1 MQNKKLFILIIIIL
15 FISIIYLFS
24 QNFSTIKKPIITL
37 KSYSGTTV
45 YTIKF
50 YKNYAI
56 SNSTTGGYTGMI
68 DNGSE
73 KIKYDGIPDFNN
85 IKEQVKNSHQAEHFT
100 DPVYFLFDNE
110 EYTLEARSEITK
122 SLLKHI
128 HKNYVNPMSILKK
141 N

>member
-1 MQNKKLFILIIIIL
+1 
-15 FISIIYLFS
+15 
-24 QNFSTIKKPIITL
+24 
-37 KSYSGTTV
+37 
-45 YTIKF
+45 
-50 YKNYAI
+50 
-56 SNSTTGGYTGMI
+56 MI

-85 IKEQVKNSHQAEHFT
+85 IKEQVKNSHQPEHFT

-110 EYTLEARSEITK
+110 EYTLEARNEITM

-128 HKNYVNPMSILKK
+128 HKVNVNPMSILRK